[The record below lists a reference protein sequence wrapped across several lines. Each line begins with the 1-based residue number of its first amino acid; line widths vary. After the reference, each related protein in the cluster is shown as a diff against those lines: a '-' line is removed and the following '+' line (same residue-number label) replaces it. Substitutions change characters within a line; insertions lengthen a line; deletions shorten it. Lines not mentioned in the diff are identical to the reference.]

1 MMWHV
6 FVWCL
11 MHWHLFHH
19 VASAVPIG
27 GTAHCGVAG
36 TLVKC

>member
-1 MMWHV
+1 MMWHL

-11 MHWHLFHH
+11 MHWHHFQH
-19 VASAVPIG
+19 VPSLG
-27 GTAHCGVAG
+27 GTAHCGTVG

>member
-1 MMWHV
+1 MWHL

-11 MHWHLFHH
+11 LHWHHFQH
-19 VASAVPIG
+19 VPVLPG
-27 GTAHCGVAG
+27 TTAHCGVVG